1 MLQAVTQRTVMRM
14 ILVTTYSQ
22 TVNTSSI
29 LHILHNLYHV
39 SPSLLAIFNNVLH
52 TITGIKTIVFNIQ
65 LDFMLHE
72 ELHKFGPHVVP
83 KTMQRRQCLNNPNV
97 LCYIC
102 GKEEGPAVWHTNGM
116 ASANKPC

>member
-1 MLQAVTQRTVMRM
+1 MLQSVTQRTVMRM

-39 SPSLLAIFNNVLH
+39 SPSMLAIFNNVLH

-72 ELHKFGPHVVP
+72 ELYKFGPHVVP
-83 KTMQRRQCLNNPNV
+83 KTMQRRVSEQSKCIMIHLWERRRP
-97 LCYIC
+97 C
-102 GKEEGPAVWHTNGM
+102 GLAYQWYGV
-116 ASANKPC
+116 SQ